1 MAAIDFP
8 ANPSNGDTHEVTT
21 LSGDIVYTYD
31 GTKGYWYVSASGTE
45 GPQGDAATITVGTV
59 TTGAAGS
66 SASVTNSGTSGAA
79 VLDFTIP
86 RGDTGASGGAGLA
99 IAMAMVFG

>member
-8 ANPSNGDTHEVTT
+8 ASPNNGDTISVATNTGEV
-21 LSGDIVYTYD
+21 IYVYD
-31 GTKGYWYVSASGTE
+31 GTKGYWYVSTSGVQ
-45 GPQGDAATITVGTV
+45 GPQGDAATVQVGTV
-59 TTGAAGS
+59 TTGDPGT
-66 SASVTNSGTSGAA
+66 SVSVVNSGTSGAA

-86 RGDTGASGGAGLA
+86 RGDTGAAGGAGLA